1 MYIGKRYYAN
11 GPQFSVF
18 GADKAAEIHAASCR
32 VLQEQGMVV
41 KHEGAREMLKAAGA
55 LVEGDKVFVSASL
68 VERALKQLPS
78 RITLFDRDGNPAMF
92 LEGRNVYYGT
102 GSDTVNVT
110 DFESRTRRPWT
121 KEDID
126 GALRLCDAL
135 PNIDFIMSMGII
147 SDVPVTANTREQY
160 SRMIFNSTKP
170 HVVVA
175 DNAEDLEDIFRM
187 YIAVRGSAE
196 ALRLKPYGVVYNE
209 PTSPL
214 LHSFEAIDKL
224 ILCAKYGVP
233 TNYAAGG
240 MAGATTPVS
249 PAGRSGVV
257 QRAGI
262 AAPSSL

>member
-126 GALRLCDAL
+126 GALRLC
-135 PNIDFIMSMGII
+135 
-147 SDVPVTANTREQY
+147 
-160 SRMIFNSTKP
+160 
-170 HVVVA
+170 
-175 DNAEDLEDIFRM
+175 
-187 YIAVRGSAE
+187 E
-196 ALRLKPYGVVYNE
+196 A
-209 PTSPL
+209 
-214 LHSFEAIDKL
+214 
-224 ILCAKYGVP
+224 
-233 TNYAAGG
+233 
-240 MAGATTPVS
+240 
-249 PAGRSGVV
+249 
-257 QRAGI
+257 
-262 AAPSSL
+262 

>member
-135 PNIDFIMSMGII
+135 PNLRRSRDGEHARAVQPHDFQLNEAARRRRRQRGGLGRYFPY
-147 SDVPVTANTREQY
+147 VHRGARE
-160 SRMIFNSTKP
+160 R
-170 HVVVA
+170 
-175 DNAEDLEDIFRM
+175 
-187 YIAVRGSAE
+187 
-196 ALRLKPYGVVYNE
+196 
-209 PTSPL
+209 
-214 LHSFEAIDKL
+214 
-224 ILCAKYGVP
+224 
-233 TNYAAGG
+233 
-240 MAGATTPVS
+240 
-249 PAGRSGVV
+249 
-257 QRAGI
+257 
-262 AAPSSL
+262 

>member
-110 DFESRTRRPWT
+110 DFESRPPVDEGGHRRRSAPLRRAA
-121 KEDID
+121 EHRFHNVD
-126 GALRLCDAL
+126 GHHLRRSRDGEHARAVQ
-135 PNIDFIMSMGII
+135 PHDFQL
-147 SDVPVTANTREQY
+147 D
-160 SRMIFNSTKP
+160 
-170 HVVVA
+170 
-175 DNAEDLEDIFRM
+175 
-187 YIAVRGSAE
+187 E
-196 ALRLKPYGVVYNE
+196 AAR
-209 PTSPL
+209 
-214 LHSFEAIDKL
+214 
-224 ILCAKYGVP
+224 
-233 TNYAAGG
+233 
-240 MAGATTPVS
+240 
-249 PAGRSGVV
+249 RRRR
-257 QRAGI
+257 QR
-262 AAPSSL
+262 